1 MINIHDKRSCCGCWA
16 CMQRCPQQCISMEPD
31 EQGFLYPK
39 VDHSNCINCG
49 VCEKVCPVLHP
60 NKEQK
65 PLKLLAGRNQDIEV
79 VMQSSSGGLF
89 SALATETLSN
99 KGVVF
104 SAIYNKNWQVE
115 HARADSNHQLPSMR
129 GSKYAQSN
137 IGKAY
142 KEAEIDLKHGKKV
155 LFVGT
160 PCQIAGLKHFL
171 HKDYEQLLTIEV
183 FCHGVPSPLVWG
195 KWLEYISKGKGIN
208 DICQRDKRTGWTSYS
223 VRYRLENKEICH
235 YAWSD
240 DYMRGFIYDYMRRP
254 ACYLCPSKGGRSGA
268 DIALGDLWG
277 INKTNIL
284 NDEKGI
290 TLAVINSEKGLTAIK
305 KYCQYELN
313 VASISDYNNGYRNS
327 VEQSQL
333 STFFWKK
340 FLDEGIKAL
349 RQTNDHH
356 GPSRLILRWL
366 LLKIKLSKYIV
377 R

>member
-1 MINIHDKRSCCGCWA
+1 M
-16 CMQRCPQQCISMEPD
+16 
-31 EQGFLYPK
+31 L
-39 VDHSNCINCG
+39 
-49 VCEKVCPVLHP
+49 
-60 NKEQK
+60 
-65 PLKLLAGRNQDIEV
+65 
-79 VMQSSSGGLF
+79 
-89 SALATETLSN
+89 
-99 KGVVF
+99 
-104 SAIYNKNWQVE
+104 
-115 HARADSNHQLPSMR
+115 
-129 GSKYAQSN
+129 
-137 IGKAY
+137 
-142 KEAEIDLKHGKKV
+142 
-155 LFVGT
+155 
-160 PCQIAGLKHFL
+160 
-171 HKDYEQLLTIEV
+171 
-183 FCHGVPSPLVWG
+183 
-195 KWLEYISKGKGIN
+195 
-208 DICQRDKRTGWTSYS
+208 
-223 VRYRLENKEICH
+223 
-235 YAWSD
+235 
-240 DYMRGFIYDYMRRP
+240 RP
-254 ACYLCPSKGGRSGA
+254 ASYLCPSKGGRSGA